1 MVFESINQQEESP
14 KNKDLRG
21 LREESVPSGTEQAVG
36 TEKRVW
42 GIPKTNCGSLL
53 KAAHEWGAAS
63 LRRVAHREEGTGE
76 RGPPSLSVCTHGQ
89 PCW

>member
-1 MVFESINQQEESP
+1 MVFESINQQEESL

-42 GIPKTNCGSLL
+42 GIPKT
-53 KAAHEWGAAS
+53 K
-63 LRRVAHREEGTGE
+63 
-76 RGPPSLSVCTHGQ
+76 
-89 PCW
+89 